1 MLSYQLSRRLSLR
14 SSEGGVNPAVAVAT
28 TAVALS
34 VAVMILAVAVVVGF
48 KQAITSRVEGFNSA
62 IQLTAAGGSRNES
75 ATLTLTPSLRQTLER
90 HPYIED
96 IALQAAVPAVFKTSD
111 DFKGVYLKSLSGRDL
126 EGFVR
131 ESIEDGVLP
140 RGEEVAISRAV
151 ADRLRLKV
159 GDKIPTYFMGSELRV
174 RPLRVAAIFNSHFDD
189 YDSQYA
195 FAPLQLVRLMAGLD
209 TSEGSSIAI
218 AVSDFDN
225 VDDYVAEIRD
235 SLFDGLRRGVLYK
248 EYNVASAR
256 AAGASYF
263 SWLSMLDMNVWVVIA
278 LMTVVATVTLISGML
293 IIMTDKVRFIAL
305 LSALGSRRSLLRN
318 IFMQLAL
325 RVALLGLLIG
335 DIIGIGIVMAQ
346 YYLHFMPLDP
356 DSYYLD
362 YVPVTPVWVA
372 FLILNIGVLVVA
384 WIVLI
389 LPSRFVGKVAPARVL
404 ARE

>member
-126 EGFVR
+126 EGF
-131 ESIEDGVLP
+131 
-140 RGEEVAISRAV
+140 
-151 ADRLRLKV
+151 

-256 AAGASYF
+256 DAGASYF

-389 LPSRFVGKVAPARVL
+389 LPSRFVGKVAPAR
-404 ARE
+404 E